1 MLEQIIQITV
11 IITFIASIVCF
22 FVKLGEYKSL
32 INTDIQAL
40 KDDVKELKD
49 DVDDTKAEL
58 EKIKSDTT
66 QVTSKLE
73 TLLIEVKT
81 KVELLVQCSG
91 VFDKHERP
99 KS

>member
-1 MLEQIIQITV
+1 MLEQVIQITV

-32 INTDIQAL
+32 INTDIKTLQE
-40 KDDVKELKD
+40 DVKDLKSD
-49 DVDDTKAEL
+49 AKDTKKEL
-58 EKIKSDTT
+58 EKIKRDTT
-66 QVTSKLE
+66 AVTSNLE

-91 VFDKHERP
+91 ILEGHERP
-99 KS
+99 KN

>member
-1 MLEQIIQITV
+1 MLEQVIQITV

-40 KDDVKELKD
+40 KEDVKEIKSE
-49 DVDDTKAEL
+49 VDDTKHEI
-58 EKIKSDTT
+58 EKIKRDTT
-66 QVTSKLE
+66 QVTSNLE
-73 TLLIEVKT
+73 ALLIEVKT

-91 VFDKHERP
+91 IFEKHERP

>member
-22 FVKLGEYKSL
+22 FVKLGEYKTL
-32 INTDIQAL
+32 INTDIQSL
-40 KDDVKELKD
+40 KEDVKELKNE
-49 DVDDTKAEL
+49 VDETKEEL
-58 EKIKSDTT
+58 NKIKRDTT

-81 KVELLVQCSG
+81 KVELLVQYSG
-91 VFDKHERP
+91 ILEGHERP